1 MAGWKVPGYLEVLM
15 GKSFKKS
22 ENPWIFGG
30 FDNPWLA
37 EKSENPWIFGGFDG
51 KIVNGAFQLL

>member
-15 GKSFKKS
+15 GKSFKKIRKS
-22 ENPWIFGG
+22 L
-30 FDNPWLA
+30 DPWLA